1 MEKRTIKNFQDLT
14 FQDDFMFCKVL
25 QNMNICK
32 RILEL
37 ILEEE
42 IISIKNTTSQKTIE
56 NYSESKLVRLDVLAE
71 DEKKNKFNIEMQMV
85 NNDKIPQ
92 RMRLYQ
98 ASIDVYMTEKGTFYA
113 NMPNTVIIF
122 FCMFDPIG
130 EGLPVYTFK
139 NICEQDKNIKSNDGT
154 TKIIINAKA
163 YEKVNN
169 PELKRSMKYICDG
182 IVTNSLTEEIEM
194 TMSNIKQNTT
204 FLKEYKSFYAT
215 MQDARME
222 GIYTKAIETAKNL
235 LTMNLSIEQIAQ
247 ATGLSVEEVA
257 KL

>member
-1 MEKRTIKNFQDLT
+1 
-14 FQDDFMFCKVL
+14 
-25 QNMNICK
+25 
-32 RILEL
+32 
-37 ILEEE
+37 
-42 IISIKNTTSQKTIE
+42 
-56 NYSESKLVRLDVLAE
+56 
-71 DEKKNKFNIEMQMV
+71 
-85 NNDKIPQ
+85 
-92 RMRLYQ
+92 
-98 ASIDVYMTEKGTFYA
+98 
-113 NMPNTVIIF
+113 
-122 FCMFDPIG
+122 
-130 EGLPVYTFK
+130 
-139 NICEQDKNIKSNDGT
+139 
-154 TKIIINAKA
+154 
-163 YEKVNN
+163 
-169 PELKRSMKYICDG
+169 MKYICDG

>member
-1 MEKRTIKNFQDLT
+1 MKDFQDLT

-32 RILEL
+32 HVLEL
-37 ILEEE
+37 VLEEE
-42 IISIKNTTSQKTIE
+42 LSVKNITSQKTIE
-56 NYSESKLVRLDVLAE
+56 NHSESKLVRLDVLAE

-113 NMPNTVIIF
+113 DMPNTVIIF

-130 EGLPVYTFK
+130 ERLPVYTFK
-139 NICEQDKNIKSNDGT
+139 NICEQDKNIKLNDGT
-154 TKIIINAKA
+154 AKIIINVKA
-163 YEKVNN
+163 YEKVKNL
-169 PELKRSMKYICDG
+169 ELKGLMKYICDG

-194 TMSNIKQNTT
+194 AMSNIKQNTT

-215 MQDARME
+215 MQDAKMEGRME
-222 GIYTKAIETAKNL
+222 GIYETAKNL
-235 LTMNLSIEQIAQ
+235 IGMNLSIEQIAQ
-247 ATGLSVEEVA
+247 ATGLSIEEIA

>member
-1 MEKRTIKNFQDLT
+1 MKEFQDLT

-25 QNMNICK
+25 QNMKICK

-37 ILEEE
+37 VLEEE
-42 IISIKNTTSQKTIE
+42 LSIKNITSQKTIE
-56 NYSESKLVRLDVLAE
+56 NHSESKLVRLDVLAE
-71 DEKKNKFNIEMQMV
+71 DEKKDKFNIEMQMV

-130 EGLPVYTFK
+130 KGLPIYTFK
-139 NICEQDKNIKSNDGT
+139 NICEEDKNIKLNDGT
-154 TKIIINAKA
+154 TKIIISVKA
-163 YEKVNN
+163 YEKVKN
-169 PELKRSMKYICDG
+169 PELKGLLKYICDG
-182 IVTNSLTEEIEM
+182 IVTTSLTKEIEM
-194 TMSNIKQNTT
+194 AMSNIKQNTT

-222 GIYTKAIETAKNL
+222 GRIQGSYDTKIETAKKL
-235 LTMNLSIEQIAQ
+235 IGMNLSIEQIAQ
-247 ATGLSVEEVA
+247 ATGLSIEEIA